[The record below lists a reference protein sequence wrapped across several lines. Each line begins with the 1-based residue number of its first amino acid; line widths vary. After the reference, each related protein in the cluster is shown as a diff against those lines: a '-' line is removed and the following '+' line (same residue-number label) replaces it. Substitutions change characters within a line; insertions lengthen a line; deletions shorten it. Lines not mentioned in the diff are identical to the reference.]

1 MYYGKLRL
9 ISPFMDIL
17 SINYRTEVNMKEIT
31 VTSENF
37 KDEVLQSPVPVLV
50 DFWASWCVPC
60 TMMSSVV
67 DEIADEYDGK
77 IKVGKVNVDEED
89 TLAEQFRVNAIP
101 AIFLFKNG
109 KVAATSL
116 GYKSKEA
123 LVKELGL

>member
-1 MYYGKLRL
+1 
-9 ISPFMDIL
+9 
-17 SINYRTEVNMKEIT
+17 MKEIT

-67 DEIADEYDGK
+67 DEIAEEYDGK

>member
-1 MYYGKLRL
+1 
-9 ISPFMDIL
+9 
-17 SINYRTEVNMKEIT
+17 MKEIT

-67 DEIADEYDGK
+67 DEIAEEYDGK
-77 IKVGKVNVDEED
+77 IKIGKVNVDEED

-116 GYKSKEA
+116 GYKSKDA

>member
-1 MYYGKLRL
+1 
-9 ISPFMDIL
+9 
-17 SINYRTEVNMKEIT
+17 MKEIT

-67 DEIADEYDGK
+67 NEIAEEYDGK

>member
-1 MYYGKLRL
+1 
-9 ISPFMDIL
+9 
-17 SINYRTEVNMKEIT
+17 MKEIT

-67 DEIADEYDGK
+67 DEIAEEYDGK

-116 GYKSKEA
+116 GYKSKDA
-123 LVKELGL
+123 LLKELGL

>member
-1 MYYGKLRL
+1 
-9 ISPFMDIL
+9 
-17 SINYRTEVNMKEIT
+17 MKEIT

-37 KDEVLQSPVPVLV
+37 TSEVLQSPVPVVV

-67 DEIADEYDGK
+67 DEIAEEYDGK

-89 TLAEQFRVNAIP
+89 TLAEQFRINAIP

-123 LVKELGL
+123 LLKELGL

>member
-1 MYYGKLRL
+1 
-9 ISPFMDIL
+9 
-17 SINYRTEVNMKEIT
+17 MKEIT

-60 TMMSSVV
+60 TMMSSVI
-67 DEIADEYDGK
+67 DEIAEEYDGK